1 MKTRFLLRALC
12 VACCLTVI
20 LAGCAPTEEPKNPDE
35 ETSVAE
41 EPDPVY
47 ITNPIVESDMA
58 DPHILR
64 WEESLYIFSTGG
76 KISRSDDGITWSEVG
91 TVGISPTWGTS
102 GAGLWAPDIVV
113 IGDKCVLYYSLSV
126 WNDPNPGIGVA
137 TADHPEGPWTDH
149 GKLFT
154 SEEIGVDNSIDP
166 CVFLGQDGKVYMI
179 WGSFRGCFGIELTA
193 DGLGMQGGL
202 DYARENK
209 VLISGKVG
217 EWDGSTYEGSYVI
230 FKDGWYYYFASS
242 GNCCEGLRS
251 TYHVRVARSRD
262 PLGPYVDSRG
272 REMAG
277 NGNVG
282 DTILSN
288 GGIFVG
294 PGHNSILVD
303 DLGYYYIV
311 YHVWVND
318 NGEGKGRYLAMS
330 RLEWDE
336 EGWCSVLGGIPSKRV
351 IAPYIQSSET

>member
-20 LAGCAPTEEPKNPDE
+20 LAGCAPTEEPKDPDE
-35 ETSVAE
+35 ETPVAE

-64 WEESLYIFSTGG
+64 WEDSLYFFSTGG

-166 CVFLGQDGKVYMI
+166 CVFLGQGGKVYMI

-193 DGLGMQGGL
+193 DGLGLQGGL

-209 VLISGKVG
+209 GLISGKVG